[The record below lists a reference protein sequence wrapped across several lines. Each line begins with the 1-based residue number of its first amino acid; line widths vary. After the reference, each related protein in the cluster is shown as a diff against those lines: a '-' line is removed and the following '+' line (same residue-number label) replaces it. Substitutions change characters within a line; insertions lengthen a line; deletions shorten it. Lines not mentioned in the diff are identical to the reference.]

1 MCLIMAI
8 CCGFWEYRFGSKFR
22 VYLAWESFISSNA
35 RSGAVQMAAL
45 IFFSYIILLNT
56 VVPIS
61 LYISIEF
68 IRLMQSKWI
77 DWDLRM
83 FDEPNNVPAQ
93 ARTASLN
100 EELGQIEYIFS
111 DKTGTLTQ
119 VGCPTSRDRSHRFD
133 LEHHDFQEMLNPG
146 ENVRRCGR

>member
-1 MCLIMAI
+1 MAI
-8 CCGFWEYRFGSKFR
+8 CCGFWEYHTGSKFN
-22 VYLAWESFISSNA
+22 VYLNPDKSNSTNVLIDSVEIS
-35 RSGAVQMAAL
+35 AL

-61 LYISIEF
+61 LYISIEM
-68 IRLMQSKWI
+68 IRLFQSKLI
-77 DWDLRM
+77 NWDNRM
-83 FDEPNNVPAQ
+83 YYEVNDIPAQ

-119 VGCPTSRDRSHRFD
+119 VRSISKIVQGKIDSFRIS
-133 LEHHDFQEMLNPG
+133 
-146 ENVRRCGR
+146 

>member
-1 MCLIMAI
+1 MSI
-8 CCGFWEYRFGSKFR
+8 CCGFWEYNTGSKFR
-22 VYLAWESFISSNA
+22 IYLPPETFISSNL
-35 RSGAVQMAAL
+35 STGTVQISAL

-68 IRLMQSKWI
+68 IRLVQSKLI
-77 DWDLRM
+77 DWGNRM
-83 FDEPNNVPAQ
+83 YYEPNNVQAQ

-119 VGCPTSRDRSHRFD
+119 VGSARHGKYR
-133 LEHHDFQEMLNPG
+133 
-146 ENVRRCGR
+146 

>member
-1 MCLIMAI
+1 MSI
-8 CCGFWEYRFGSKFR
+8 CCGFWEYNTGSKFR
-22 VYLAWESFISSNA
+22 IYLPPETFISSNL
-35 RSGAVQMAAL
+35 STGTIQISAL

-68 IRLMQSKWI
+68 IRLVQSKLI
-77 DWDLRM
+77 DWDNRM
-83 FDEPNNVPAQ
+83 YYEPNNVQAQ

-119 VGCPTSRDRSHRFD
+119 VGSARHGKYR
-133 LEHHDFQEMLNPG
+133 
-146 ENVRRCGR
+146 

>member
-1 MCLIMAI
+1 MAV
-8 CCGFWEYRFGSKFR
+8 CCGFWEYNTGSKFNL
-22 VYLAWESFISSNA
+22 YLNPNDFNSSNVLIE
-35 RSGAVQMAAL
+35 SIEISAL

-61 LYISIEF
+61 LYISIEM
-68 IRLMQSKWI
+68 IRLFQSKLI
-77 DWDLRM
+77 NWDNRM
-83 FDEPNNVPAQ
+83 YDEVNDIPAE

-119 VGCPTSRDRSHRFD
+119 VCSISMREREKDQRFAR
-133 LEHHDFQEMLNPG
+133 LEYHD
-146 ENVRRCGR
+146 V